1 MKKKYILFI
10 IILVGMI
17 LSILIYLSLQNNKIS
32 IISIGDSYSKMGY
45 NNNLKKHFLSMNKL
59 ENYNLEYA
67 IDNIKTEELIQ
78 VINKNEFNNKTTIKQ
93 AISSSNIVILFIGM
107 DELENGGN
115 INVYIYNMDKLV
127 KSIAQLKKDKV
138 YIIGLCGNNPKIKD
152 INNWLEKIA
161 YKYKVN
167 YIDISDIVKENIN
180 NEEIQHKIFQKI
192 IDNY

>member
-10 IILVGMI
+10 IILIGMI
-17 LSILIYLSLQNNKIS
+17 LSILIYLSLQNDKIN
-32 IISIGDSYSKMGY
+32 IISLGDSYSKMGY
-45 NNNLKKHFLSMNKL
+45 NMYLKKHFSSINKL

-93 AISSSNIVILFIGM
+93 AISSSDIIILFIGM

-115 INVYIYNMDKLV
+115 INLYIYNMDKLV
-127 KSIAQLKKDKV
+127 RSIAQLKKDKV
-138 YIIGLCGNNPKIKD
+138 YIIGLSGNNPKIKD
-152 INNWLEKIA
+152 INNWLEKIS

-167 YIDISDIVKENIN
+167 YVDISDIGKENIN
-180 NEEIQHKIFQKI
+180 NEEVQRKIFQKI